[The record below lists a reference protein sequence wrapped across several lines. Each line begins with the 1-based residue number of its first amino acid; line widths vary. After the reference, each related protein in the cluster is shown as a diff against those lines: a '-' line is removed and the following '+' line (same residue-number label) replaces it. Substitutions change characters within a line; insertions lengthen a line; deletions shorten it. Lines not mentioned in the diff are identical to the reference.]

1 MNDCRPWTQKSA
13 SGIPYGQAEDARS
26 MLLFAT
32 GFKRPRMGKKYKA
45 AALRCLWRII
55 VKGAVAKVSAR
66 RLRADGGH
74 IGIWAYAAR
83 VGVWRTAA
91 GGGECMG
98 GECMGAAQ
106 VHGRHR
112 CTGAHAHG
120 RTGARA
126 ARIRRWAYR
135 RVSSAPTGA
144 KAYASGAS
152 SPAGRSFLPPSSR
165 LVKLSGLM
173 GRA

>member
-1 MNDCRPWTQKSA
+1 MTAARGRKKVRREFFVGRQKTPEVCCCLQQVS
-13 SGIPYGQAEDARS
+13 SGHALI
-26 MLLFAT
+26 
-32 GFKRPRMGKKYKA
+32 KKHKA

-55 VKGAVAKVSAR
+55 VKGPVAKVSTR

>member
-1 MNDCRPWTQKSA
+1 MTAARGRKKVRREFFVGRQKTPEVCCCLQQVS
-13 SGIPYGQAEDARS
+13 SGHALI
-26 MLLFAT
+26 
-32 GFKRPRMGKKYKA
+32 KKHKA

-55 VKGAVAKVSAR
+55 VKGPVAKVSTR
-66 RLRADGGH
+66 RLGADGGH

-83 VGVWRTAA
+83 AGVWRTAA

-126 ARIRRWAYR
+126 ARIRRRAYR

-144 KAYASGAS
+144 RPMRRELLRPPEGVFCR
-152 SPAGRSFLPPSSR
+152 PQAGS
-165 LVKLSGLM
+165 
-173 GRA
+173 